1 MANGATAGPELL
13 SNTIAKSADVKGKR
27 SITVAV
33 AAMPVAAMAVTDISG
48 NTKELRTPTVTPR
61 KVAGKIGPPR

>member
-1 MANGATAGPELL
+1 MENGATAGPELL

-48 NTKELRTPTVTPR
+48 NTKEPRNPTATPR
-61 KVAGKIGPPR
+61 NVEGKIGPPR